1 LTSSTHA
8 RHLINH
14 LDRTTTQ
21 SQRRSCPATSDGAN
35 TRRVRETN
43 LREEEA
49 DTNTGGSLDSGGYK
63 LDEPLSHARESEEDK
78 DETFDKD
85 GGEGKTVGDGAA
97 GVVADDLEGEVGVE
111 THSGAV
117 MGLVYTR
124 LKEMIR
130 RDVRNGDGE
139 VCEEAKHEACH
150 SSDGGGSGD
159 KVSSNI

>member
-1 LTSSTHA
+1 MTPSTHA
-8 RHLINH
+8 RHFINH

-21 SQRRSCPATSDGAN
+21 SQRRSCPATSDGTN
-35 TRRVRETN
+35 TCGVRETN
-43 LREEEA
+43 LGEEKA
-49 DTNTGGSLDSGGYK
+49 DTNTGSSLDGGGYK
-63 LDEPLSHARESEEDK
+63 LDEPLSHTREGEEDK

-85 GGEGKTVGDGAA
+85 GGEGETVGDRAA
-97 GVVADDLEGEVGVE
+97 GVVADHLEGEVGVE

-117 MGLVYTR
+117 MGLVYKG
-124 LKEMIR
+124 LKEMIGG
-130 RDVRNGDGE
+130 DVRDGNGE